1 MATPPKCTERVVC
14 TCGVCLRTLL
24 ATSVFALAL
33 AAGPVDHH
41 ANARRL
47 VAEAEQTANP
57 IRLFLLALD
66 IRKELEA
73 ALAEKPDDAEVRL
86 DLVRFFTVTPRVAGG
101 DLDAARAHAAKL
113 AQLDPPL
120 GHFARGYMAYRA
132 KDFGIA
138 RIALRESIRTT
149 KSASTRTLAMRWL
162 GWLSQESQQWDD
174 AFSIF
179 EELGDPYEIARTS
192 AFCSCR
198 LPQGR
203 EALEAHLKAKPADKE
218 AKKLREK
225 LMRR

>member
-1 MATPPKCTERVVC
+1 MATPPKVSERVVC

-24 ATSVFALAL
+24 ASVVFALAL

-47 VAEAEQTANP
+47 VAQAEQTSNP

-73 ALAEKPDDAEVRL
+73 ALAAKPDDAEVRL
-86 DLVRFFTVTPRVAGG
+86 DLVRFFTVTPRIAGG
-101 DLDAARAHAAKL
+101 DLDAARTHAAKL
-113 AQLDPPL
+113 AQFDPPL
-120 GHFARGYMAYRA
+120 GYFARGYMAYRA
-132 KDFGIA
+132 KDFGVA
-138 RIALRESIRTT
+138 RIALREAIRTT

-174 AFSIF
+174 AFTIF
-179 EELGDPYEIARTS
+179 EELGDSYELARTS

-198 LPQGR
+198 LAQGQA
-203 EALEAHLKAKPADKE
+203 ALDAHLKAKPGDKE

-225 LMRR
+225 LGRQ